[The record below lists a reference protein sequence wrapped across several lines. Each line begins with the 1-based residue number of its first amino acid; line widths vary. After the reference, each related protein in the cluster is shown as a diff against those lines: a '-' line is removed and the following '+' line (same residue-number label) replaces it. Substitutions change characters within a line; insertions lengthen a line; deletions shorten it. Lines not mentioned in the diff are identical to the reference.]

1 MNQEIEK
8 QTAIT
13 RYAEKYG
20 VEPIKPRYK
29 NRVICGYGMSNI
41 LNKLS

>member
-13 RYAEKYG
+13 RYAERNG
-20 VEPIKPRYK
+20 VIPLKPRFK
-29 NRVICGYGMSNI
+29 NKVICGFGMSNI